1 MLRSLFRQENFL
13 RYVTLTCGIDKI
25 CDYIASIETNTKLIR
40 NPARDQANAAVRDA
54 EKTLAAAEREL
65 AGCSPTRPSSPPPRT
80 PASTPFM
87 NKPPGPEASQ
97 SPLYLMGRVA
107 LVVAAWRPTWSPN
120 GPATPSRR
128 GPTVRF
134 SGRTYPKLAWLL
146 RALCAVVGCCCLP
159 LVAGVA
165 VIVAVR
171 LDHESRWPG
180 VTRLCA
186 WCQNPIPAKA
196 RRDAVCCSV
205 RCRQARHR
213 FLRAVGRADSVAT
226 GRPLRLAWSLRV
238 APPPIGLTAA
248 DLFAGGKV
256 SRADSRVR

>member
-1 MLRSLFRQENFL
+1 MND
-13 RYVTLTCGIDKI
+13 C
-25 CDYIASIETNTKLIR
+25 
-40 NPARDQANAAVRDA
+40 
-54 EKTLAAAEREL
+54 ER
-65 AGCSPTRPSSPPPRT
+65 RPSVFQAGHAQVWRGSC
-80 PASTPFM
+80 
-87 NKPPGPEASQ
+87 
-97 SPLYLMGRVA
+97 GRYA
-107 LVVAAWRPTWSPN
+107 LLSVTAAR
-120 GPATPSRR
+120 
-128 GPTVRF
+128 
-134 SGRTYPKLAWLL
+134 L
-146 RALCAVVGCCCLP
+146 
-159 LVAGVA
+159 AGVA

-238 APPPIGLTAA
+238 APPLHRTDCCRPIRRREGVKGRFARTLTRRLLPVLVA
-248 DLFAGGKV
+248 L
-256 SRADSRVR
+256 RADRALMPYRRRIRRQSGRGPCNFRRCSRHTLLRLRSRLACGTPGRLTGAAGKEDTMIPTFFLGGVLHAIPLPIRAVGGCAGFAARARGEGTRRLCLRPDSG

>member
-1 MLRSLFRQENFL
+1 MAGIGYRCCQLRRRPHRTGDGPRPVRARLALGFRTGGGPDLRGQGLPKVISENF
-13 RYVTLTCGIDKI
+13 RE
-25 CDYIASIETNTKLIR
+25 ETR
-40 NPARDQANAAVRDA
+40 SAYGGGWV
-54 EKTLAAAEREL
+54 
-65 AGCSPTRPSSPPPRT
+65 PPHTQR
-80 PASTPFM
+80 AI
-87 NKPPGPEASQ
+87 PGPEASQ

>member
-1 MLRSLFRQENFL
+1 MTARGDLPFFRPDISQ
-13 RYVTLTCGIDKI
+13 VGV
-25 CDYIASIETNTKLIR
+25 A
-40 NPARDQANAAVRDA
+40 
-54 EKTLAAAEREL
+54 L
-65 AGCSPTRPSSPPPRT
+65 AGVMRCCRLLL
-80 PASTPFM
+80 PA
-87 NKPPGPEASQ
+87 
-97 SPLYLMGRVA
+97 
-107 LVVAAWRPTWSPN
+107 
-120 GPATPSRR
+120 
-128 GPTVRF
+128 
-134 SGRTYPKLAWLL
+134 
-146 RALCAVVGCCCLP
+146 
-159 LVAGVA
+159 VAGVA

-238 APPPIGLTAA
+238 APPLHRTDCCRPIRRREGVKGRFARTLTRRLLPVLVA
-248 DLFAGGKV
+248 L
-256 SRADSRVR
+256 RADRALMPYRRRIRRQSGGGPLATSGGARVTRS